1 MPVLFHHGARRQQQ
15 PKRRSA
21 AANAM
26 ANAVHNARATSGQ
39 RVVFTHL

>member
-1 MPVLFHHGARRQQQ
+1 MPVLFHDSARRQQQ

-26 ANAVHNARATSGQ
+26 ANAVHNACATSGQ
-39 RVVFTHL
+39 RVVVTHL